1 MWAQACLSG
10 LLRIELA
17 QDGFVGPDTQQAIA
31 SFQTEQQLPSTGR
44 LDGNT
49 ANALRALCG
58 GREEGAYREPDESKE
73 FGDPSEER
81 DVAVWNIP
89 TKGWYKGIENNPWGG
104 LPEILY
110 PETPDDFM
118 SVTKIYIDVDQMAR
132 IQFDAQTIVNESSG
146 ARRLLHTP
154 PEWASSF
161 VQERVSGSSRVPSLT
176 ELETE
181 HKRLRDGVLNEI
193 ASMKKSELRE
203 FLLHQ
208 IHIVLPPFY
217 RTQKL
222 RRTERFEGGIAPSG
236 LFGPDYLREDRLIR
250 FLLQHSR

>member
-1 MWAQACLSG
+1 MIWAQACLSR
-10 LLRIELA
+10 LLGIELP

-31 SFQTEQQLPSTGR
+31 SFQTEQRLPSTGR
-44 LDGNT
+44 LDDNT
-49 ANALRALCG
+49 ASALRALCG
-58 GREEGAYREPDESKE
+58 GREEGAYREPDYSKE
-73 FGDPSEER
+73 FDDPFEER

-132 IQFDAQTIVNESSG
+132 IQFDARTIVNDSSG
-146 ARRLLHTP
+146 ARRLLHAP

-161 VQERVSGSSRVPSLT
+161 VQERVSGSRVPSLA

-181 HKRLRDGVLNEI
+181 YNRLRHGVLNEI

-236 LFGPDYLREDRLIR
+236 FFGPNYLREDRLIR
-250 FLLQHSR
+250 ILLQHSR